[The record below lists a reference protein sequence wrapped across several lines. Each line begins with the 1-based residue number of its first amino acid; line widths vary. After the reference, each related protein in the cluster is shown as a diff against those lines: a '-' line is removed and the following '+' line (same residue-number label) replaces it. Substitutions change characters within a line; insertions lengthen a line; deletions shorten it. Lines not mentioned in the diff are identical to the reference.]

1 MSIGSE
7 EVLENIAG
15 EVFDVLD
22 MPETIIDQ
30 VEVKIGKTYNNMDT
44 KVNIEKEN
52 DEEKKL
58 SKFNIQDFAG
68 LNNLHT

>member
-1 MSIGSE
+1 MGSE

-15 EVFDVLD
+15 EVFDVLG

-44 KVNIEKEN
+44 KVNIENSLQMEE
-52 DEEKKL
+52 EEKQKL

-68 LNNLHT
+68 LMV